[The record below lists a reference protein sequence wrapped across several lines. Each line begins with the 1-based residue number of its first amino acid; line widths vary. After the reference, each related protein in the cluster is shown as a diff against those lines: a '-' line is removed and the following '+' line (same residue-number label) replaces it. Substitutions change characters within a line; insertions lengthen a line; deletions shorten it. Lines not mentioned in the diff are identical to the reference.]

1 LGVQAV
7 IRQGDL
13 LRVLPLREDLRLEN
27 IVEDERVGL
36 RGADRGPMRGRAPG
50 QQADVRVLARFGQ
63 GIAGFEPFGFP
74 AQGRRHTPTEVI
86 GE

>member
-1 LGVQAV
+1 
-7 IRQGDL
+7 
-13 LRVLPLREDLRLEN
+13 
-27 IVEDERVGL
+27 
-36 RGADRGPMRGRAPG
+36 
-50 QQADVRVLARFGQ
+50 VRVLARFGQ